1 MASDRRAGRSRSWP
15 IVLLGLALLCFAAAS
30 ALLDTADSAPAP
42 AFGGERVTIL
52 LLGIDQREVEAGPWR
67 TDTMVVLTIDP
78 ATESAGMLSIPRDLW
93 VTISGY
99 EVEGKINTAHFI
111 GDAQDYPGGGPAL
124 AVATVQRTFDI
135 PVQYYVRLNFTAFE
149 RIIDL
154 IGGVAMCVDQ
164 PIDDPLYPDSA
175 FGYEPLYIPAGCQNM
190 DGRLALK
197 YARARHTPL
206 GDFDRARR
214 QQQVILAV
222 RDKLTQAEMLP
233 TLIGQAGA
241 LLDALGD
248 SLQTNLSPEQL
259 IELARL
265 GATIDPA
272 NIQAL
277 TIEPSMTLAFRAP
290 TDPPQDA
297 LLPIAA
303 EMRKM
308 RDRLLNV
315 DATLASDS
323 EVPAPPSIVHLVQ
336 PGDTLFSLA
345 ERYHT
350 SVQAIMDA
358 NGLTEFDIQA
368 GQQLLIPLP

>member
-15 IVLLGLALLCFAAAS
+15 IVLLGLGLLCFAATS
-30 ALLDTADSAPAP
+30 ALLDTAGSARLDTAGSAATPVFASQ
-42 AFGGERVTIL
+42 RVTIL
-52 LLGIDQREVEAGPWR
+52 LLGIDQREVEDGPWR
-67 TDTMVVLTIDP
+67 TDTMIVFTVDP
-78 ATESAGMLSIPRDLW
+78 ATHTAGMLSIPRDLW
-93 VTISGY
+93 VTIPGY

-124 AVATVQRTFDI
+124 ALATVQRTLDI

-154 IGGVAMCVDQ
+154 IGGVMVCVEQ
-164 PIDDPLYPDSA
+164 PIDDPLYPDA
-175 FGYEPLYIPAGCQNM
+175 GFGYEPLYIPAGCQNM

-222 RDKLTQAEMLP
+222 RDKVTRADMLP
-233 TLIGQAGA
+233 TVIEQAGP

-248 SLQTNLSPEQL
+248 SLRTNLSPEQL

-265 GATIDPA
+265 GAAIDPA

-277 TIEPSMTLAFRAP
+277 TVEPSMTLTFRAP

-303 EMRKM
+303 EMRKV

-315 DATLASDS
+315 DAALAG
-323 EVPAPPSIVHLVQ
+323 E
-336 PGDTLFSLA
+336 T
-345 ERYHT
+345 
-350 SVQAIMDA
+350 
-358 NGLTEFDIQA
+358 
-368 GQQLLIPLP
+368 PLPHPLSFTSCSQATRCFRWPSVITPVWRPSWRPTA